1 MTAGNTLGRNIFL
14 NVHLMPMDQIFRS
27 GLIRRSNRTPTR
39 TRGERRAVVNYR
51 SRAPVGVDVSCHI
64 LTE

>member
-1 MTAGNTLGRNIFL
+1 
-14 NVHLMPMDQIFRS
+14 MDQIFRS